1 MLRSIRLT
9 VDLIG
14 QEERWK
20 LVLLFVL
27 IVAMALV
34 QTVGVASILPFM
46 NLVADP
52 GEVDQNP
59 ILRWLYD
66 NLRFTDTRQFL
77 IFVGVA
83 VLAITAFSNTFSAV
97 TNWIMIRFL
106 WNQHYRLSV
115 RLLGKYLHEPYT
127 FYLDHNSATLAKNIL
142 SEVKEALNGFVLPLM
157 KGLAQAVVAL
167 SIVALLVWVD
177 VMLAL
182 MSVVVLGGAYGLLYA
197 IVRKK
202 QIRFGQERLMANEA
216 RFRAANEAFGGI
228 KELMVLGREKELLKR
243 FAVPA
248 RTFSKVNTSNAILN
262 EVPRYVLE
270 TVAFGGI
277 LLIVI
282 YVLATREDIGQAIG
296 VMSLYA
302 LAGYRLM
309 PALQQVFA
317 GFAKARFF
325 DAAVE
330 NLHAELAGSGPA
342 RDNSPEAV
350 PTEGWGLKRDI
361 VFDNVSFR
369 YPGSDLYS
377 LRSVNLRIERN
388 ETIGLAGGT
397 GSGKT
402 TLVDILLG
410 LLRPEEGSVLVDGR
424 PLTGPLL
431 HAWRRDI
438 GYVPQHIYLLD
449 DDVAQNIAFGLP
461 RDDVD
466 LDRVHQAARIA
477 HLHDFVASLPKGYDT
492 IVGERG
498 VRLSGGQRQRIG
510 IARALYHDPKI
521 LVMDEAT
528 SALDGIT
535 ENSVMEAIRD
545 LSGQKTIVLVAHRLV
560 TLRDCDVIY
569 LFETGTVLDTGTY
582 DELIEQNAKF
592 RAMAR
597 ETQPA
602 EGGVPAGPI
611 RAPIHSRP

>member
-342 RDNSPEAV
+342 RDNSPR
-350 PTEGWGLKRDI
+350 G
-361 VFDNVSFR
+361 
-369 YPGSDLYS
+369 GSDGGLGPETRHC
-377 LRSVNLRIERN
+377 LRQRVLPVSRQRPLLPPQRQSAHRAERDDRVGRRHGLGQDDVGRHPARLAAPRGG
-388 ETIGLAGGT
+388 IGSRGRQA
-397 GSGKT
+397 
-402 TLVDILLG
+402 
-410 LLRPEEGSVLVDGR
+410 PHGSV
-424 PLTGPLL
+424 
-431 HAWRRDI
+431 A
-438 GYVPQHIYLLD
+438 
-449 DDVAQNIAFGLP
+449 P
-461 RDDVD
+461 R
-466 LDRVHQAARIA
+466 LASRHRVCATA
-477 HLHDFVASLPKGYDT
+477 HLS
-492 IVGERG
+492 
-498 VRLSGGQRQRIG
+498 
-510 IARALYHDPKI
+510 AR
-521 LVMDEAT
+521 
-528 SALDGIT
+528 
-535 ENSVMEAIRD
+535 
-545 LSGQKTIVLVAHRLV
+545 
-560 TLRDCDVIY
+560 
-569 LFETGTVLDTGTY
+569 
-582 DELIEQNAKF
+582 
-592 RAMAR
+592 
-597 ETQPA
+597 
-602 EGGVPAGPI
+602 
-611 RAPIHSRP
+611 